1 MRAFVF
7 TDPTLQR
14 HAGQFVW
21 LSINTE
27 KASNAATLAKYPV
40 QVWPSFYVVDPK
52 TETIALR
59 WAGGA
64 TAPQLEKILDDGS
77 RSVRG
82 SKGSLAERLARAD
95 RLFGEGKNG
104 EAAKEYRALLQE
116 TPASWPARRRVTE
129 SLLFA
134 LQVTKQFE
142 PCAVTAR
149 DAFSSVSETSSAAN
163 VAGIGLDCALG
174 MPEGAPSRAG
184 LVSALAAD
192 ARQVLAKRR
201 PDIAADDISSLYE
214 TLAQEREEAKDAEGR
229 REVLASWASF
239 LEAEAARAATPEA
252 RSVFDPHRLSAYL
265 DLGEPE
271 RAVPMLE
278 QSERDFPED
287 YNPPARLA
295 VAYRAMKRWAD
306 GLAASDRAMAKAY
319 GPRKIGMFQV
329 RADLYAGKGDAA
341 AARRTLEEGIA
352 YAESL
357 PAPQQNA
364 RTIAALKKK
373 LEGTKTN

>member
-1 MRAFVF
+1 M
-7 TDPTLQR
+7 
-14 HAGQFVW
+14 
-21 LSINTE
+21 
-27 KASNAATLAKYPV
+27 ATRQP
-40 QVWPSFYVVDPK
+40 
-52 TETIALR
+52 
-59 WAGGA
+59 
-64 TAPQLEKILDDGS
+64 
-77 RSVRG
+77 
-82 SKGSLAERLARAD
+82 
-95 RLFGEGKNG
+95 
-104 EAAKEYRALLQE
+104 
-116 TPASWPARRRVTE
+116 
-129 SLLFA
+129 
-134 LQVTKQFE
+134 E

-149 DAFSSVSETSSAAN
+149 DAFASVAETSSAAN
-163 VAGIGLDCALG
+163 VAGTGLDCALR
-174 MPEGAPSRAG
+174 MPEGSPSRAG

-229 REVLASWASF
+229 REVLSSQASF
-239 LEAEAARAATPEA
+239 LEGEAARAATPDA
-252 RSVFDPHRLSAYL
+252 RVVFDPHRLTAYL

-271 RAVPMLE
+271 RAIPMLE

-295 VAYRAMKRWAD
+295 VAYRAMKRWD
-306 GLAASDRAMAKAY
+306 EGLAASDRAMAKAY
-319 GPRKIGMFQV
+319 GPRKIGIFQV

-373 LEGTKTN
+373 LEGVKVER